1 MAPTLEGKVKEH
13 KDESDSNKSDRHWKK
28 PLKKAKV
35 LSDDSYGRGS
45 SAMEIPDVPPL
56 VCTFSFLKKFFIS
69 HLLPE

>member
-1 MAPTLEGKVKEH
+1 MAPILEGKVKEH

-56 VCTFSFLKKFFIS
+56 DLMQLIRPFRKLI
-69 HLLPE
+69 PQ